1 MIGKKANKRKL
12 NKGVSIPMPKGPY
25 SSLQVRG
32 PDPSLTSEL
41 EVQVQVLLQQ
51 EQ

>member
-1 MIGKKANKRKL
+1 VDLLEDLVDVQEVLEMPE
-12 NKGVSIPMPKGPY
+12 VSPIAT
-25 SSLQVRG
+25 
-32 PDPSLTSEL
+32 DPSLTSEL